1 MIVSSLNLDT
11 FIDISQLQRFLK
23 DFNLLYSDI
32 LLYEKSNKDILKVI
46 EFLKE
51 YEQTKSFMEDK
62 FKTLFSSKEF
72 VQNNIKDIEKVL
84 EKTNLDLEKQKS
96 IFHKE
101 EGKFNKKNED
111 FIGKN
116 ATIKDFLKKCDEKKE
131 FYDTLNIEVKIIEF
145 SKKESLESKL
155 RI

>member
-72 VQNNIKDIEKVL
+72 VQNNIKDIEKEL

-96 IFHKE
+96 IFQKE
-101 EGKFNKKNED
+101 ESKFNKKNED

-116 ATIKDFLKKCDEKKE
+116 STIREFLKKCDEKKE
-131 FYDTLNIEVKIIEF
+131 FYDTLNIETKIKFEIYAF
-145 SKKESLESKL
+145 K
-155 RI
+155 